1 MHIYATYGI
10 KFIFELKKDLTLSTA
25 IKPFLSQEQFF
36 NMRKRNRGVSASHRI
51 NALSGTAK
59 DNIDIDFLDYLLN
72 LESME
77 EMMEFLKK
85 QDMKTYLQIPLDKVR

>member
-1 MHIYATYGI
+1 MTYCI
-10 KFIFELKKDLTLSTA
+10 KFIFELKKNLALSTA
-25 IKPFLSQEQFF
+25 IKPYLSQEQFF
-36 NMRKRNRGVSASHRI
+36 NMRKLDRGVTASRRI

-77 EMMEFLKK
+77 EMTEFLKK
-85 QDMKTYLQIPLDKVR
+85 RDIKTYLQIPLDKVR